1 MQSIGSGDLVTRLIQ
16 RPLNTQQSFVLF
28 LILLAMFCYVVQADT
43 QPTPSPEAQT
53 GLEGS
58 ITLHNIS
65 GGPVRMGVPDEKPL
79 ANTTFVVNK
88 GDVTVASFT
97 TDEQGRF
104 RISLPSGHYRIS
116 RKGWN
121 SRVGF
126 YGPFEVEIAAGEIK
140 KVQWDCDTG
149 MQ

>member
-1 MQSIGSGDLVTRLIQ
+1 MQSIGSGDLIVHLI
-16 RPLNTQQSFVLF
+16 RSPLNTQHSLA
-28 LILLAMFCYVVQADT
+28 LLPILLALLCCVVRADT

-65 GGPVRMGVPDEKPL
+65 GGPVRQGVPDEKPL
-79 ANTTFVVNK
+79 ANTTFIVKK
-88 GDVTVASFT
+88 GDLTVASFT

-104 RISLPSGHYRIS
+104 RVSLPSGHYRIS
-116 RKGWN
+116 RKDWT

-126 YGPFEVEIAAGEIK
+126 YGPFEVEIAVGATK
-140 KVQWDCDTG
+140 KIHWDCDTG